1 MRECNSRGYGW
12 VIVAVST
19 LALIVSN
26 GLTIGGFP
34 PFYKSIREEF
44 VAIGAIDPAHA
55 ETFIANGANIVFLM
69 SGVFSL
75 LGGWLLTRIRLKVLM
90 LVGCIMLGGGLVL
103 HSQANTAELVYLA
116 RFLMGASL
124 GFVGVAPNVVLV
136 SNWFSVGRGTAL
148 GIVLTGTS
156 LGGSVVSLLAG
167 PLIANYG
174 WRNAMFA
181 LSLLVWLVL
190 LPAIIFLV
198 RESPKQSPV
207 AAARAVQESGPTT
220 ATATAT
226 AAAAATDSDGMTF
239 VQAVR
244 TPLFWAFAA
253 CAALVFYPI
262 FVTLQQFI
270 LYVQTPKI
278 GISAE
283 SAAFGQ
289 SALFAISV
297 GGKFLAG
304 FLSDKIRAVRVMVF
318 FALLMF
324 LSSLVLLDLTARN
337 ALLFLLPFALG
348 YGGTWVLLQR
358 LSADFFGKRE
368 IGKILGA
375 ITLIEVA
382 GAAIGGRITG
392 YLADQAGGDYTN
404 AFYGVTIVA
413 GLAFVS
419 TLVILALDK
428 QKRPSPSESL

>member
-1 MRECNSRGYGW
+1 MSESRNPYGW
-12 VIVAVST
+12 VIVGVAT
-19 LALIVSN
+19 LALVVSN
-26 GLTIGGFP
+26 GLSIGGFP

-44 VAIGAIDPAHA
+44 VLIGAVDQAHA

-90 LVGCIMLGGGLVL
+90 LVGCVMLGGGFVL
-103 HSQANTAELVYLA
+103 HSQANTAEIVYLA

-136 SNWFSVGRGTAL
+136 SNWFNVGRGMAL

-156 LGGSVVSLLAG
+156 LGGSAVSLIAG
-167 PLIANYG
+167 PMIANYG
-174 WRNAMFA
+174 WRDSMFA

-190 LPAIIFLV
+190 LPAIMFLV
-198 RESPKQSPV
+198 RENPETARDQTDHAAS
-207 AAARAVQESGPTT
+207 AAA
-220 ATATAT
+220 
-226 AAAAATDSDGMTF
+226 DGMTF
-239 VQAVR
+239 GQAVR
-244 TPLFWAFAA
+244 TPLFWAFAV

-304 FLSDKIRAVRVMVF
+304 FLSDKFRAVRVMTF
-318 FALLMF
+318 FAFLMF
-324 LSSLVLLDLTARN
+324 LASLVLLDLTARN

-375 ITLIEVA
+375 ITLIEVV
-382 GAAIGGRITG
+382 GAAIGGRLTG

-413 GLAFVS
+413 GLAFIS
-419 TLVILALDK
+419 TLVILVLDK
-428 QKRPSPSESL
+428 QKRPSPSESLR

>member
-1 MRECNSRGYGW
+1 MREPDSHAYGW
-12 VIVAVST
+12 VIVAIST
-19 LALIVSN
+19 LALVVSN

-34 PFYKSIREEF
+34 PFYKPIREEF
-44 VAIGAIDPAHA
+44 VLLGAVDAAHA

-75 LGGWLLTRIRLKVLM
+75 LGGWLLTRIRLKTLM
-90 LVGCIMLGGGLVL
+90 LLGCVMLGSGLVL
-103 HSQANTAELVYLA
+103 HSQATTTELVYLS

-124 GFVGVAPNVVLV
+124 GFVGVTPNVVLV

-181 LSLLVWLVL
+181 LSLLVWFVL
-190 LPAIIFLV
+190 LPTILLLV
-198 RESPKQSPV
+198 REKPEREWSAV
-207 AAARAVQESGPTT
+207 AAPGAVEESESVT
-220 ATATAT
+220 AT
-226 AAAAATDSDGMTF
+226 DPDGMTF
-239 VQAVR
+239 GQAVR
-244 TPLFWAFAA
+244 TPIFWAFAA

-278 GISAE
+278 GIGAE
-283 SAAFGQ
+283 TAAFGQ

-297 GGKFLAG
+297 GGKLLAG
-304 FLSDKIRAVRVMVF
+304 FLSDKFRAVRVMVF
-318 FALLMF
+318 FALIMF

-348 YGGTWVLLQR
+348 YGGTWVMLQR
-358 LSADFFGKRE
+358 LSADFFGRRE

-375 ITLIEVA
+375 ITLIEVT
-382 GAAIGGRITG
+382 GAAIGGLITG

-419 TLVILALDK
+419 TLIILALDK
-428 QKRPSPSESL
+428 QKRLSPSESL

>member
-1 MRECNSRGYGW
+1 MRERNSHGYGW

-19 LALIVSN
+19 LALVISN

-34 PFYKSIREEF
+34 PFYKPIREEF
-44 VAIGAIDPAHA
+44 VAIGAIDQSHA

-75 LGGWLLTRIRLKVLM
+75 IAGWLLTRISLKILM
-90 LVGCIMLGGGLVL
+90 LVGCVMLGGGLVL
-103 HSQANTAELVYLA
+103 HSQATTAEIAYFA

-156 LGGSVVSLLAG
+156 IGGSVVSLLAG
-167 PLIANYG
+167 PLIAGFG
-174 WRNAMFA
+174 WRNAMFY
-181 LSLLVWLVL
+181 LSMLAWLVL

-198 RESPKQSPV
+198 KERREEWP
-207 AAARAVQESGPTT
+207 AAGAIEKSGSATT
-220 ATATAT
+220 I
-226 AAAAATDSDGMTF
+226 AATPDGYTF
-239 VQAVR
+239 RQAIA

-304 FLSDKIRAVRVMVF
+304 FLSDKFRAVRVMTF

-324 LSSLVLLDLTARN
+324 LSSLVLLDLTAQN

-375 ITLIEVA
+375 ITMIEVA
-382 GAAIGGRITG
+382 GAAVGGRITG
-392 YLADQAGGDYTN
+392 YLADQSGGDYTN

-419 TLVILALDK
+419 TLVILRM
-428 QKRPSPSESL
+428 QKPARE

>member
-1 MRECNSRGYGW
+1 MKTNSADREGTRNSYGW
-12 VIVAVST
+12 VIVCVAT
-19 LALIVSN
+19 TALVISN

-44 VAIGAIDPAHA
+44 VLIGAVDQSHA

-90 LVGCIMLGGGLVL
+90 LVGCVMLGSGLVL
-103 HSQANTAELVYLA
+103 HSQANTSEIVYLS

-156 LGGSVVSLLAG
+156 LGGSLVSLIAG

-174 WRNAMFA
+174 WRNAMLG

-190 LPAIIFLV
+190 LPAIIVLV
-198 RESPKQSPV
+198 KEAP
-207 AAARAVQESGPTT
+207 ETT
-220 ATATAT
+220 NPATAS
-226 AAAAATDSDGMTF
+226 AADPGGMTF
-239 VQAVR
+239 RQAVR

-304 FLSDKIRAVRVMVF
+304 FLSDKFRAVRVMAF
-318 FALLMF
+318 FAFLMF

-375 ITLIEVA
+375 ITLIEVT
-382 GAAIGGRITG
+382 GAAVGGRITG

-413 GLAFVS
+413 GLAFIS
-419 TLVILALDK
+419 TLVILILDK
-428 QKRPSPSESL
+428 QKRPSPSESA

>member
-1 MRECNSRGYGW
+1 MSEASTSRPAYSW
-12 VIVAVST
+12 VIVGVAT
-19 LALIVSN
+19 TALIISN
-26 GLTIGGFP
+26 GLSIGGFP
-34 PFYKSIREEF
+34 PFYKPIREEF
-44 VAIGAIDPAHA
+44 VLIGAVDAARA

-90 LVGCIMLGGGLVL
+90 LIGCVMLGSGFIL
-103 HSQANTAELVYLA
+103 HSQATSAELVYLA

-167 PLIANYG
+167 PLIVNYG
-174 WRNAMFA
+174 WRNSMLV

-198 RESPKQSPV
+198 RENPETALDHP
-207 AAARAVQESGPTT
+207 AAVP
-220 ATATAT
+220 
-226 AAAAATDSDGMTF
+226 DGMTLN
-239 VQAVR
+239 QAVR

-304 FLSDKIRAVRVMVF
+304 FLSDKFRAVRVMVF
-318 FALLMF
+318 FAFLMF
-324 LSSLVLLDLTARN
+324 LSSLVLLDLTAKN

-382 GAAIGGRITG
+382 GATIGGRITG

-419 TLVILALDK
+419 TLLILVLDK
-428 QKRPSPSESL
+428 QKRPSPSESF

>member
-1 MRECNSRGYGW
+1 MENTPTDSTRNSYGW
-12 VIVAVST
+12 VIVGVAT
-19 LALIVSN
+19 AALIISN

-44 VAIGAIDPAHA
+44 VAIGAIEQAHA

-90 LVGCIMLGGGLVL
+90 LVGCVMLGGGLVL

-136 SNWFSVGRGTAL
+136 SNWFSVGRGVAL

-190 LPAIIFLV
+190 LPAIILLV
-198 RESPKQSPV
+198 KERGTGESWSK
-207 AAARAVQESGPTT
+207 A
-220 ATATAT
+220 AT
-226 AAAAATDSDGMTF
+226 AAAAAADSDGMTF
-239 VQAVR
+239 VQAVK
-244 TPLFWAFAA
+244 TPLFWVFAA

-304 FLSDKIRAVRVMVF
+304 FLSDKFRAVRVMAF
-318 FALLMF
+318 FAFLMF

-375 ITLIEVA
+375 ITLIEVV
-382 GAAIGGRITG
+382 GATIGGRITG

-419 TLVILALDK
+419 TLVIVGLDK
-428 QKRPSPSESL
+428 RRKAVQTA

>member
-1 MRECNSRGYGW
+1 M
-12 VIVAVST
+12 T
-19 LALIVSN
+19 LN
-26 GLTIGGFP
+26 
-34 PFYKSIREEF
+34 
-44 VAIGAIDPAHA
+44 
-55 ETFIANGANIVFLM
+55 
-69 SGVFSL
+69 
-75 LGGWLLTRIRLKVLM
+75 
-90 LVGCIMLGGGLVL
+90 
-103 HSQANTAELVYLA
+103 
-116 RFLMGASL
+116 
-124 GFVGVAPNVVLV
+124 
-136 SNWFSVGRGTAL
+136 
-148 GIVLTGTS
+148 
-156 LGGSVVSLLAG
+156 
-167 PLIANYG
+167 
-174 WRNAMFA
+174 
-181 LSLLVWLVL
+181 
-190 LPAIIFLV
+190 
-198 RESPKQSPV
+198 
-207 AAARAVQESGPTT
+207 
-220 ATATAT
+220 
-226 AAAAATDSDGMTF
+226 
-239 VQAVR
+239 QAVR

-297 GGKFLAG
+297 GGKFMAG
-304 FLSDKIRAVRVMVF
+304 FLSDKFRAVRVMVF
-318 FALLMF
+318 FAFLMF
-324 LSSLVLLDLTARN
+324 LSSLVLLDLTAKN

-382 GAAIGGRITG
+382 GATIGGRITG

-419 TLVILALDK
+419 TLLILVLDK
-428 QKRPSPSESL
+428 QKLVR

>member
-1 MRECNSRGYGW
+1 MENTPADSTRNSYRW
-12 VIVAVST
+12 VIVCVAT
-19 LALIVSN
+19 TALIISN

-44 VAIGAIDPAHA
+44 VVIGAIEQAHA

-75 LGGWLLTRIRLKVLM
+75 LGGWLLTRIRLKGLM
-90 LVGCIMLGGGLVL
+90 LTGCVMLGVGLVL
-103 HSQANTAELVYLA
+103 HSQATTAELVYLA

-136 SNWFSVGRGTAL
+136 SNWFSLGRGTAL

-167 PLIANYG
+167 PMIANYG
-174 WRNAMFA
+174 WRTAMFA
-181 LSLLVWLVL
+181 LSMLVWIVL

-198 RESPKQSPV
+198 KDRPE
-207 AAARAVQESGPTT
+207 QEP
-220 ATATAT
+220 
-226 AAAAATDSDGMTF
+226 AAAAVPDTGSDGMTF

-244 TPLFWAFAA
+244 TPVFWAFAA

-289 SALFAISV
+289 SALLAISV

-304 FLSDKIRAVRVMVF
+304 FLSDKFRAVTVMVF
-318 FALLMF
+318 FAFLMF

-392 YLADQAGGDYTN
+392 YLADQAGGDYTS
-404 AFYGVTIVA
+404 AFYGVTVVA
-413 GLAFVS
+413 ALAFIS
-419 TLVILALDK
+419 TLVILRM
-428 QKRPSPSESL
+428 QKPAR

>member
-1 MRECNSRGYGW
+1 MTEPKKSKHSYGW
-12 VIVAVST
+12 VIVCVAT
-19 LALIVSN
+19 TALIISN

-44 VAIGAIDPAHA
+44 VLMGAIDPAHA

-90 LVGCIMLGGGLVL
+90 LVGCVMLGSGLVL
-103 HSQANTAELVYLA
+103 HSQANTAEIVYLA

-167 PLIANYG
+167 PLIGNYG
-174 WRNAMFA
+174 WRNAMLG
-181 LSLLVWLVL
+181 LSLLVWIVL
-190 LPAIIFLV
+190 LPAIMFLV
-198 RESPKQSPV
+198 KEKDESKAADSER
-207 AAARAVQESGPTT
+207 AAAS
-220 ATATAT
+220 ATAP
-226 AAAAATDSDGMTF
+226 DSDGMTF
-239 VQAVR
+239 SQAVR

-304 FLSDKIRAVRVMVF
+304 FLSDKFRAVRVMVL
-318 FALLMF
+318 FAFLMF

-375 ITLIEVA
+375 ITLIEVT
-382 GAAIGGRITG
+382 GAAVGGRITG
-392 YLADQAGGDYTN
+392 YLADRAGGDYTN

-413 GLAFVS
+413 GLAFIS
-419 TLVILALDK
+419 TLLILVLDR
-428 QKRPSPSESL
+428 QKRLSPGESH